1 MKSALEVT
9 QGGEV
14 SGFRKKLLLKGEI
27 QRKSRLPKYNGALG
41 MTMVKDRRPAG
52 RHVHLN
58 EASLP
63 VLTREASTC
72 SFG

>member
-1 MKSALEVT
+1 MSLKTEEGRTMKSALDVT

-41 MTMVKDRRPAG
+41 MTMVKDRPLSCRTP
-52 RHVHLN
+52 
-58 EASLP
+58 
-63 VLTREASTC
+63 C
-72 SFG
+72 SSE